1 MLRTNERAD
10 FRGGVASRPKA
21 KFLGFRYAQSCERFA
36 DGFFDEKSFDGQTD
50 LTAIRVASPHG
61 GAGRYVEVGIGKND
75 HRVLAAKL
83 ENRWNQFLRAG
94 FRNAAAGGHA
104 SREQDLV
111 RSGLDQRLTH
121 F

>member
-50 LTAIRVASPHG
+50 LTAIRVASPTRRPVATLPVNRTLS
-61 GAGRYVEVGIGKND
+61 GAASINACPTSPPPWTMVTRFFGKP
-75 HRVLAAKL
+75 
-83 ENRWNQFLRAG
+83 
-94 FRNAAAGGHA
+94 A
-104 SREQDLV
+104 SRKSL
-111 RSGLDQRLTH
+111 SISAPH
-121 F
+121 